1 MLPDQGIEVDM
12 GFWNKIMGEFI
23 DIVEWIDDSN
33 DTLVWR
39 FERHQNEIKNGA
51 QLTVRQGQVAIFV
64 NEGQIADVFESGMYQ
79 LTTAN
84 LPILSTLKGWKHGFN
99 SPFKAEVYFVNMR
112 LFTNNK
118 WGTKNPIMLRDP
130 EFGPV
135 RLRAFGNY
143 DIRVSEPLKL
153 LEQVVGTDGCFQ
165 IDEIQGQ
172 LRTMAVARFT
182 DAVGES
188 KLPVLDMAAN
198 YDEFALLMREKMNGD
213 FATYGLT
220 LAKFMV
226 ENISLPPEVE
236 EALDKRSSMGILGN
250 LNQYTQF
257 QAAEALEAAAQNG
270 GGNASAGMEMG
281 MGFAM
286 AQQMAQA
293 MTPQQGSQQHSQ
305 PQSSQSQIAPPPL
318 PQQSEYFVAVNGQQA
333 GPFALDTLQHQI
345 TAGQISQDS
354 LVWKQGMAAWEKA
367 STVAELQN
375 LFQAAPPPIPG
386 A

>member
-1 MLPDQGIEVDM
+1 M

-293 MTPQQGSQQHSQ
+293 MTQQQGSQQHSQ
-305 PQSSQSQIAPPPL
+305 PQSSQPQIAPPPL

-375 LFQAAPPPIPG
+375 LFQAAPPP
-386 A
+386 

>member
-1 MLPDQGIEVDM
+1 M
-12 GFWNKIMGEFI
+12 GFWSKIVGEFV
-23 DIVEWIDDSN
+23 DIIEWIDDSN

-39 FERHQNEIKNGA
+39 FERYQNEIKNGA

-64 NEGQIADVFESGMYQ
+64 NEGQIADVFEPGMYQ
-79 LTTAN
+79 LTTEN

-99 SPFKAEVYFVNMR
+99 SPFKAEVYFINMR
-112 LFTNNK
+112 LFTDNK

-135 RLRAFGNY
+135 RIRAFGNF

-165 IDEIQGQ
+165 IDEIHGQ

-188 KLPVLDMAAN
+188 RLPVLDMAAN
-198 YDEFALLMREKMNGD
+198 YDEFALLMQEKMNLD
-213 FATYGLT
+213 FAAYGLT

-250 LNQYTQF
+250 LNQYTQY
-257 QAAEALEAAAQNG
+257 QAAEALKTAAEN

-286 AQQMAQA
+286 AQQMAQS
-293 MTPQQGSQQHSQ
+293 MNPQNTQQQ
-305 PQSSQSQIAPPPL
+305 PAPQAVTPPPL
-318 PQQSEYFVAVNGQQA
+318 PTQSEYFVAMNGQQT
-333 GPFALDTLQHQI
+333 GPFNLDVLKQQ
-345 TAGQISQDS
+345 ASSGQVTRES

-367 STVAELQN
+367 GDVVELN
-375 LFQAAPPPIPG
+375 TLFQATPPPIPG

>member
-1 MLPDQGIEVDM
+1 M
-12 GFWNKIMGEFI
+12 GFWNKIVGEFV

-33 DTLVWR
+33 NTLVWR
-39 FERHQNEIKNGA
+39 FDRYQNEIKNGA

-64 NEGQIADVFESGMYQ
+64 NEGKIADVFESGMHQ

-99 SPFKAEVYFVNMR
+99 SPFKAEVYFINMR
-112 LFTNNK
+112 LFTDNK

-135 RLRAFGNY
+135 RIRAFGNY

-153 LEQVVGTDGCFQ
+153 LEEVVGTDGCFQ

-188 KLPVLDMAAN
+188 RLPILDMAAN
-198 YDEFALLMREKMNGD
+198 YDEFALLMQEKMNHD

-226 ENISLPPEVE
+226 ENISLPSEVE
-236 EALDKRSSMGILGN
+236 EALDKRTSMGILGN
-250 LNQYTQF
+250 LNQYTQY
-257 QAAEALEAAAQNG
+257 QAAEALEAAASNG
-270 GGNASAGMEMG
+270 GGTANAGMEMG

-286 AQQMAQA
+286 AQQMAQS
-293 MTPQQGSQQHSQ
+293 MNSQNSQ
-305 PQSSQSQIAPPPL
+305 PQVSPPVTPPPI
-318 PQQSEYFVAVNGQQA
+318 PQSIAYFVAVKGQQT
-333 GPFALDTLQHQI
+333 GPFSLEEINQQVI
-345 TAGQISQDS
+345 SGQMNLDS
-354 LVWKQGMAAWEKA
+354 LVWKQGMASWDKA
-367 STVAELQN
+367 SETADLQG
-375 LFQAAPPPIPG
+375 FFTATPPPIPG
-386 A
+386 V

>member
-1 MLPDQGIEVDM
+1 M

-293 MTPQQGSQQHSQ
+293 MTPQQGSQQHFQ
-305 PQSSQSQIAPPPL
+305 PQSSQSQAAPPPL

-333 GPFALDTLQHQI
+333 GPFTLDTLQHQI
-345 TAGQISQDS
+345 TAGQINRDC

-367 STVAELQN
+367 SAVAELQN
-375 LFQAAPPPIPG
+375 LFKATPPPIPG